1 MPYTQDN
8 RSIAIGTP
16 LGKDKL
22 LLRALTINEQLGR
35 PFVMRAD
42 LLSEEA
48 GLDFLKIIGKGV
60 TIRWRMPEASGG
72 EEKRYFSG
80 YVSSFVQRPRADG
93 FYRYEATIVPWLWF
107 LTRTADCRIFHTAM
121 SNPPED
127 MTVPGIIK
135 KVFKDHGFDDFTPS
149 LTGSYRT
156 LDHCVQYRETDFNFV
171 SRLMEQE
178 GIYYFFE
185 HDDEGGAIK
194 HKLKLADA
202 KSAHSEFPGYETIKF
217 RATTADAAEG
227 KGTVLDWARVKQ
239 VQPGTYKVNDFD
251 FKRPKSSLLGSSTQE
266 DSHSNDAFEI
276 YDYAANYSDEDSG
289 DHGDAYAKLR
299 IEELKAQH
307 DIIMGRS
314 DCPGLACGCKF
325 KLEGHPQDD
334 ENAEYLVVAVNYRC
348 TAEAYKQSGGQ
359 TDVKVYQCDFTA
371 IPADHTFRPARV
383 TQKPRIQGP
392 QTAIVVGKAGE
403 EILTD
408 EFGRVK
414 VQFHWDRY
422 SPANENTPCWVR
434 VAQSWAG
441 KNWGAMFL
449 PRIGQEVVVEFL
461 EGNPDRPIVTG
472 AVYNGESKPPYP
484 LPDNATKST
493 IKSNSSKGGQGFNEF
508 RFEDKKGSEQVFLHA
523 EKDQD
528 IRVKEV
534 AKEWIG
540 KDRHLIVKENQRE
553 MVEKDKH
560 SHVKGDQLLK
570 VEGNYGRTIQKN
582 HVAKISGND
591 HLAVEGDY
599 VRKIGGNLHE
609 QVTGNHHEK
618 TTGDIRLTATG
629 NADIKATQNVAL
641 VSDMNAHVK
650 GGMVVVVE
658 AGMQLSLKAGA
669 NFIDIGPAGIS
680 IQGTMVNINMGGAA
694 GSGSGAQAASPSSP
708 NAPDSVT
715 DPTEAAKADP
725 GSSDTAE
732 QAPSPPTPKQFS
744 ASAIALQEAAAGA
757 SPMVDSPTDPDTAAS
772 DAAANANAA
781 SAAANAAGSSANTA
795 GAAANGA
802 AASANAAVASASV
815 NISGNATLTAACTA
829 ATAAAAAASAAAA
842 TAMAAAAAAVAA
854 AANAATAAANVN
866 VSASA
871 SVSATGSASVDGE
884 ADDSGG
890 NGNSTTANA
899 ISAANTAANAAYT
912 AAANANT
919 AAANAT
925 VAAANAASA
934 AANVNASAAVNVS
947 VTAGNG

>member
-8 RSIAIGTP
+8 RSIAIATP

-42 LLSEEA
+42 LLSEESD
-48 GLDFLKIIGKGV
+48 LDFLKIIGKGV
-60 TIRWRMPEASGG
+60 TIRWRMPSGSGG
-72 EEKRYFSG
+72 DEKRYFSG

-107 LTRTADCRIFHTAM
+107 LTRTADCRIFHAHM
-121 SNPPED
+121 SDPPEE
-127 MTVPGIIK
+127 MTVPGILK
-135 KVFKDHGFDDFTPS
+135 KVFKDHGFDDVTPA

-178 GIYYFFE
+178 GIYYFFV
-185 HDDEGGAIK
+185 HDGEGSAIK

-202 KSAHSEFPGYETIKF
+202 KSAHSEFPGYETLKF
-217 RATTADAAEG
+217 RATTADAAEA
-227 KGTVLDWARVKQ
+227 KGTILDWARVKQ
-239 VQPGTYKVNDFD
+239 VQSGTYKVNDFD
-251 FKRPKSSLLGSSTQE
+251 FKRPKASLLGSSTQE

-276 YDYAANYSDEDSG
+276 YDFAANYADEDSG
-289 DHGDAYAKLR
+289 DHGDSYAKLR

-314 DCPGLACGCKF
+314 DCPGLSCGSKF
-325 KLEGHPQDD
+325 KLEGHPRDD
-334 ENAEYLVVAVNYRC
+334 ENSEYLIVAVNYRC
-348 TAEAYKQSGGQ
+348 TAETYKQSGGQ
-359 TDVKVYQCDFTA
+359 SDVKVFQCDFTA
-371 IPADHTFRPARV
+371 IPADHTFRSARV

-408 EFGRVK
+408 EFGRIK

-441 KNWGAMFL
+441 KNWGSVFL
-449 PRIGQEVVVEFL
+449 PRIGQEVIVEFL
-461 EGNPDRPIVTG
+461 DGNPDRPIVTG

-493 IKSNSSKGGQGFNEF
+493 IKSNSSKGGQGFNEI

-528 IRVKEV
+528 IRIKEV
-534 AKEWIG
+534 TKEWIG

-553 MVEKDKH
+553 LVEKDKH
-560 SHVKGDQLLK
+560 THVKGDQLLK

-582 HVAKISGND
+582 EVAKISGND
-591 HLAVEGDY
+591 HLSVDGDY
-599 VRKIGGNLHE
+599 VQKIGGNLHE
-609 QVTGNHHEK
+609 KITGNHHEK

-629 NADIKATQNVAL
+629 NADIKASQNAAV
-641 VSDMNAHVK
+641 VSDMNVHIK

-694 GSGSGAQAASPSSP
+694 GSGSGAQAASPSDP
-708 NAPDSVT
+708 NNPDTVT
-715 DPTEAAKADP
+715 DATEAAKADA
-725 GSSDTAE
+725 GSSDTAKT
-732 QAPSPPTPKQFS
+732 APSPPTPKQFS
-744 ASAIALQEAAAGA
+744 ASAIALQEAAASA
-757 SPMVDSPTDPDTAAS
+757 SPMVESPTDPSTAAS

-781 SAAANAAGSSANTA
+781 SAAASASANSASTA
-795 GAAANGA
+795 GAAASGA
-802 AASANAAVASASV
+802 AASANAALASASAIAV
-815 NISGNATLTAACTA
+815 GNSLLTAACNFAIAAVAT
-829 ATAAAAAASAAAA
+829 ATAAAANANAAAA
-842 TAMAAAAAAVAA
+842 TATTAATNALSA
-854 AANAATAAANVN
+854 AANILG
-866 VSASA
+866 SASA
-871 SVSATGSASVDGE
+871 Y
-884 ADDSGG
+884 GG
-890 NGNSTTANA
+890 GAGNSGNWISSA
-899 ISAANTAANAAYT
+899 IDAAYT
-912 AAANANT
+912 AATNANT

-925 VAAANAASA
+925 VAAANANSA
-934 AANVNASAAVNVS
+934 ATNVNAAAAAAAPVIAN
-947 VTAGNG
+947 A